1 MRGCGAAGGF
11 AGGRRG
17 IMDALL
23 GEVEERLHAFS
34 AISEMALDLIAR
46 SCTTSRTR
54 LLHAVEAY
62 QLLMQ

>member
-1 MRGCGAAGGF
+1 
-11 AGGRRG
+11 
-17 IMDALL
+17 MDALL
-23 GEVEERLHAFS
+23 GEAEETLPAFS